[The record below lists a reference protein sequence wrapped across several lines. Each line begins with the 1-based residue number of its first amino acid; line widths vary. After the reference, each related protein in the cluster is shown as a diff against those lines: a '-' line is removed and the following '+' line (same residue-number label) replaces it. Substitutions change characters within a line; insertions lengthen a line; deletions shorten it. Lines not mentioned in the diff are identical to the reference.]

1 MGESTP
7 ADLKRRILD
16 ATAREPSPTRGLAAR
31 RLARV
36 VGAAVMADAALFFL
50 AGGSHL
56 GGRPLGL
63 VAITLG
69 GSALLALAAMVV
81 AFGRG
86 HSMLGRPRRWL
97 LHVTVATPI
106 LLMGWTLF
114 WNACYPVD
122 LPGRV
127 GLRCLGLSL
136 LFGGLPLAL
145 IARVR
150 RERNP
155 VTPAA
160 AGAARG
166 AAIGAL
172 AWVLVG
178 LWCPLENPS
187 HLALGHCLPVLLL
200 AGLGSWLGH
209 RLTSVEAKYSLHVI

>member
-1 MGESTP
+1 MGEPSP
-7 ADLKRRILD
+7 SDLKQRILD

-31 RLARV
+31 RLTLAV
-36 VGAAVMADAALFFL
+36 AAAAIADAALFFL

-56 GGRPLGL
+56 GGRPLGG

-69 GSALLALAAMVV
+69 GSALLALAAMMV

-86 HSMLGRPRRWL
+86 DSMLGRPRRWL
-97 LHVTVATPI
+97 LHVTIATPI

-114 WNACYPVD
+114 WNAFHPVD
-122 LPGRV
+122 LPGRI

-166 AAIGAL
+166 AALGAL

-178 LWCPLENPS
+178 LWCPLENPA
-187 HLALGHCLPVLLL
+187 HLALGHFLPVLVL
-200 AGLGSWLGH
+200 AGLGSWLGY
-209 RLTSVEAKYSLHVI
+209 RLTRVEI